1 MGQLLAT
8 LIVPPIV
15 GLITYIVVRRIWMR
29 DEDAGGEAADRRE
42 PPVVDKREEMPANGA

>member
-15 GLITYIVVRRIWMR
+15 GLITYIAVRRIWER
-29 DEDAGGEAADRRE
+29 DEDADGEDAGRHE
-42 PPVVDKREEMPANGA
+42 PSTQEKRDEMPAH